1 MLRDSFVLKT
11 KRELCQPKSFGTLEK
26 RDPAPRGFSPI
37 TCVFFFQQK
46 KNNWFHLNVPPSDN
60 SVRERRARAR
70 QLVPRISR
78 ARLLHPYFHLQQKLE
93 TRGPFLD
100 SLEKPFLKLR
110 PAYSIKLV
118 FSHVVKGI
126 KIKIIAMFRASI
138 RLRLEDTK
146 RIMPP
151 EMRPKS
157 CGTFEKR
164 ALAVES
170 TDT

>member
-1 MLRDSFVLKT
+1 M
-11 KRELCQPKSFGTLEK
+11 
-26 RDPAPRGFSPI
+26 
-37 TCVFFFQQK
+37 
-46 KNNWFHLNVPPSDN
+46 
-60 SVRERRARAR
+60 R

-78 ARLLHPYFHLQQKLE
+78 ARLLHPYFHPQQKLE
-93 TRGPFLD
+93 TRGPFLE
-100 SLEKPFLKLR
+100 SSEKPFLKLR

-118 FSHVVKGI
+118 FSYVVKGI
-126 KIKIIAMFRASI
+126 KIKIIAKFRASR
-138 RLRLEDTK
+138 RLRLGDTM
-146 RIMPP
+146 ITMPP